1 MKIHFKSIRYKFI
14 ASMIIIFLLFA
25 CIVLMIW
32 YKELKK
38 EAEATAI
45 QNMEHML
52 QVSNTIFENQ
62 VQDIINV
69 TALTTVRS
77 GNYLSTNIINIM
89 SRDDLTNSEI
99 IDYRKTATDYLISLC
114 SFKKNLNGVML
125 SDFNGN
131 NIIYGVPTPYEMLL
145 EEGWI
150 SQIKTENE
158 QNLFLVPHYP
168 NKWFQTDK
176 DLVFSVLRPVYGF
189 NGEKIGFAIADIS
202 CQLFYDC
209 YDANSTASSSLYVI
223 HNTDGKILFS
233 PSQDLLHME
242 SQSLAGKEMIE
253 NFTSNSG
260 HFFTYNDEGEKM
272 LAVYHNSNLT
282 GWTTLSIIPEK
293 EIVSTF
299 TNTAHKI
306 FVITAILTIILIISV
321 FMATSLLTKNI
332 RILTNAVKGVD
343 GEHLELRTSIRSGDE
358 VGALYQQFQ
367 GMLNRIRE
375 LLKAVKNEEAA
386 KHKAEIAA
394 LQFQMNPHFLYNSL
408 NTIKFLSNMQ
418 GMENISEVAESLSSL
433 MHINMDGRSF
443 ITVEE
448 DIDFITSYLKIQNYR
463 FTNTFN
469 YRILASQ
476 DVNQYLVPKLLVQP
490 LVENSLKHGLRNKI
504 SGGILLIEYVMDEG
518 QLKIIVEDNGCG
530 ISDDRIHEIL
540 SKNQSRNAGHIGIHN
555 IRERIHMYFG
565 SEFDIE
571 IISQPEIFTR
581 FEIVI
586 PAITEEER
594 KNYV

>member
-1 MKIHFKSIRYKFI
+1 MKVHFKSIRYKFI
-14 ASMIIIFLLFA
+14 ASMIVIFLLFA
-25 CIVLMIW
+25 SIVLMIW

-69 TALTTVRS
+69 TALSTVRS

-145 EEGWI
+145 EEGWV
-150 SQIKTENE
+150 SQIKTEDK
-158 QNLFLVPHYP
+158 QNLFLIPHYP
-168 NKWFQTDK
+168 NKWYQTDK

-189 NGEKIGFAIADIS
+189 SGESIGFAIADIS
-202 CQLFYDC
+202 CQLFHDC

-223 HNTDGKILFS
+223 HNTDGKVLFS

-242 SQSLAGKEMIE
+242 SQSWAGKEMIE
-253 NFTSNSG
+253 NFTSNAG
-260 HFFTYNDEGEKM
+260 HFFTYNDAGEKM
-272 LAVYHNSNLT
+272 LAVYHNSDLT

-306 FVITAILTIILIISV
+306 LIITAILVLILIISV

-332 RILTNAVKGVD
+332 RILTKAVEGVN
-343 GEHLELRTSIRSGDE
+343 GEHLELRTPIRSGDE
-358 VGALYQQFQ
+358 IGALYQQFQ
-367 GMLNRIRE
+367 AMLKRIKE
-375 LLKAVKNEEAA
+375 LLNAVKDEEAA
-386 KHKAEIAA
+386 KHKAEIDA

-408 NTIKFLSNMQ
+408 NTIKFLSNIQ
-418 GMENISEVAESLSSL
+418 GVENIGEVAESLSSL

-443 ITVEE
+443 ITIEE

-469 YRILASQ
+469 YRISASL
-476 DVNQYLVPKLLVQP
+476 DINQYLVPKLLVQP
-490 LVENSLKHGLRNKI
+490 LVENALKHGLKEKI
-504 SGGILLIEYVMDEG
+504 SGGILLIDYLIDDG
-518 QLKIIVEDNGCG
+518 RLK
-530 ISDDRIHEIL
+530 
-540 SKNQSRNAGHIGIHN
+540 
-555 IRERIHMYFG
+555 
-565 SEFDIE
+565 
-571 IISQPEIFTR
+571 
-581 FEIVI
+581 
-586 PAITEEER
+586 
-594 KNYV
+594 